1 MGRVWRLFNCP
12 RPSERLCIG
21 VCGYTMLESRFDS
34 YANRVFLLSAWS
46 ACCGL
51 LVISQL
57 ALATKSFLIIPKSRC
72 VDARDWLV
80 KPTHGLRPNIVWYEL
95 RMCVFQCV
103 CVWGAQIV
111 ANVATVRQL
120 LTFATAV
127 ESWLFVRKLLQWTP
141 PEWERAGPKLRQYI
155 LRLMMKSTASSINTH
170 YLCQQ
175 MYSELILSTVFG
187 LADNWLNW
195 ILKFMKVWRV

>member
-1 MGRVWRLFNCP
+1 MSSWGANPLQLAFKINQRYILRVTAFNYKSFQFLLLVQLVFFHSALAAFRVGRVWRLFNCP

-95 RMCVFQCV
+95 CICVSQCV
-103 CVWGAQIV
+103 CVRRT
-111 ANVATVRQL
+111 NCRQCCDCAAVVDL
-120 LTFATAV
+120 RNGGWVMTFCA
-127 ESWLFVRKLLQWTP
+127 
-141 PEWERAGPKLRQYI
+141 
-155 LRLMMKSTASSINTH
+155 
-170 YLCQQ
+170 
-175 MYSELILSTVFG
+175 
-187 LADNWLNW
+187 
-195 ILKFMKVWRV
+195 